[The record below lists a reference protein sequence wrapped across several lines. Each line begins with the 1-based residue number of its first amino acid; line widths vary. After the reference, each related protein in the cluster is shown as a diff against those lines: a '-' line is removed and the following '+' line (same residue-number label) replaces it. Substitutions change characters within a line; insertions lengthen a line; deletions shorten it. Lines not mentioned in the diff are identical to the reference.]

1 MITLGV
7 RIFWVGLDGFVRLR
21 DVQVCQKGQNDPCFA
36 VAKDAAKLCHA
47 VVAVLALRY
56 MACINLRFRFRM
68 NLRFRFSTWTLFRF
82 ERSMFVFFQLGPG
95 MGCMP

>member
-7 RIFWVGLDGFVRLR
+7 RIFWVGLDGFGRLR
-21 DVQVCQKGQNDPCFA
+21 DVQVCQKGQNEPCFA

-56 MACINLRFRFRM
+56 MACMNLRFRFHESEVSVLNLRFRFRH
-68 NLRFRFSTWTLFRF
+68 LIFPL
-82 ERSMFVFFQLGPG
+82 EP
-95 MGCMP
+95 